1 MIKKNIILTFILFT
15 TFNFCYSQST
25 YYGYQERNVES
36 QVNYSKIAEDL
47 NKSTQI
53 ILINRYYENA
63 NRNIELKDYNSA
75 IIDYTNVIKLD
86 PKDASAYYY
95 RGIAN
100 YYLQYNRNACLDWI
114 KAGQLGNGHA
124 YELIRNYCN

>member
-25 YYGYQERNVES
+25 SYGYQERNVES
-36 QVNYSKIAEDL
+36 QLNYSKIAEDL

-63 NRNIELKDYNSA
+63 NINIELKDYNSA
-75 IIDYTNVIKLD
+75 IIY
-86 PKDASAYYY
+86 
-95 RGIAN
+95 
-100 YYLQYNRNACLDWI
+100 
-114 KAGQLGNGHA
+114 
-124 YELIRNYCN
+124 